1 MRIQI
6 QGMRVEKIQNILVP
20 FTYHLEYANTNTN
33 TNKNAKTGS
42 HTNKK
47 KAQKNKYMSPIFCPC
62 RKYEYKYRKGGEKI
76 GQNI

>member
-47 KAQKNKYMSPIFCPC
+47 KAQKT
-62 RKYEYKYRKGGEKI
+62 
-76 GQNI
+76 NI